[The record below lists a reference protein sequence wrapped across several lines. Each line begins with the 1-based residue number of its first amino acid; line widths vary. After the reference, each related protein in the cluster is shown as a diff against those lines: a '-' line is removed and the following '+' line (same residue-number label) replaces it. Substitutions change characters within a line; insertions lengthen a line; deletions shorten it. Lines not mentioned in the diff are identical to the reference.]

1 MKQPLLLNLLT
12 DESYLISLERV
23 KSDLK
28 NVLESCSPE
37 ERSEATAYLGVLER
51 IEDSHFHQE
60 MLRRSE
66 DLQAGRHRLSS
77 ETVSEIDSGLS
88 SRGL

>member
-1 MKQPLLLNLLT
+1 MF
-12 DESYLISLERV
+12 V
-23 KSDLK
+23 KGDLK

-37 ERSEATAYLGVLER
+37 ERGEAAAYLGVLER
-51 IEDSHFHQE
+51 LDDSHFQQE

-66 DLQAGRHRLSS
+66 DLQAGRYRLTA
-77 ETVSEIDSGLS
+77 ETVSEIDSELS

>member
-1 MKQPLLLNLLT
+1 M
-12 DESYLISLERV
+12 

-28 NVLESCSPE
+28 DVLESCTPE
-37 ERSEATAYLGVLER
+37 ERSEVTAYLGVLER
-51 IEDSHFHQE
+51 IEDAHFHQE

-66 DLQAGRHRLSS
+66 DLQAGRKRLNS
-77 ETVSEIDSGLS
+77 ETVAEIDSGLS